1 LLRGRA
7 ILIVAWKIRWY
18 DPSTIMSIGMT
29 NLDGALQVS
38 VGTLLGRQLILISKE
53 KMQVQTWFFGFQI
66 ACKDYGHDDIRDLRY
81 EEWMENGSRTCGIR
95 FKYQGGT
102 HVLIKAAHET
112 DTLRTVVR
120 IINVYRFSHSLPVG
134 EQQLSS

>member
-1 LLRGRA
+1 
-7 ILIVAWKIRWY
+7 
-18 DPSTIMSIGMT
+18 MSIGMT

-53 KMQVQTWFFGFQI
+53 KMEVQSWFFGFLI
-66 ACKDYGHDDIRDLRY
+66 GRKEYSHDHIRELRY
-81 EEWMENGSRTCGIR
+81 EEWMENGSRNCGVR
-95 FKYQGGT
+95 FKYQGIPQ
-102 HVLIKAAHET
+102 VLIKSAQET

-134 EQQLSS
+134 EEKLST